1 MDLTPYLKLVCQ
13 KQASDLFVVSNA
25 PIKIKIDGVLR
36 SVGRTI
42 VTSQM
47 CKDAAYTLMD
57 EHTTKFF
64 EENKECDFAM
74 GLAGGDG
81 SRFRV
86 NVYNQRGDVSMVLRR
101 IPPEVPLLADLNL
114 PGVLG
119 DLAMH
124 KNGMVLMVGATGS
137 GKSTTLAAML
147 RHRNQNS
154 KGHILTI
161 EDPIEFSHQN
171 DKSIISQ
178 REVGVDTISYAK
190 AFKSCM
196 REAPDVILIG
206 EIRDRESMEAVM
218 EFSNT
223 GHLVFSTLHANNAN
237 QTMDRI
243 MNMFPQ
249 SMHKQLYMDLSL
261 NIHAIISQRLIW
273 RVDGSRCVAIEVM
286 INTPHI
292 ADLILNGRI
301 SDLKEAMQES
311 GQHGMQTFD
320 QSLYNLYKD
329 GVVDMETALSNADSR
344 TNLESL
350 IHFG

>member
-13 KQASDLFVVSNA
+13 KGASDLFVVSNA
-25 PIKIKIDGVLR
+25 PIKIKLDGILR
-36 SVGRTI
+36 SVGKTVLTRE
-42 VTSQM
+42 M
-47 CKDAAYTLMD
+47 CKDAAYGLMN
-57 EHTTKFF
+57 EQAEKIF
-64 EENKECDFAM
+64 EENMECDFAM
-74 GLAGGDG
+74 SLPDGDG

-101 IPPEVPLLADLNL
+101 IPASVPHLDELNL

-154 KGHILTI
+154 RGHILTV
-161 EDPIEFSHQN
+161 EDPIEYSHQN
-171 DKSIISQ
+171 EKSIVSQ
-178 REVGVDTISYAK
+178 REVGVDTQSYAK

-206 EIRDRESMEAVM
+206 EIRDRETMEAVM

-249 SMHKQLYMDLSL
+249 DMHRQLYMDLSL
-261 NIHAIISQRLIW
+261 NIRAIISQRLI
-273 RVDGSRCVAIEVM
+273 RRMDGTLCAAAEIM

-292 ADLILNGRI
+292 ADLILNGKI
-301 SDLKEAMQES
+301 SELKEAMQES
-311 GQHGMQTFD
+311 GQRGMQTFD
-320 QSLYNLYKD
+320 QALHELYKD
-329 GVVDMETALSNADSR
+329 GVIDMETALSNADSR
-344 TNLESL
+344 ANLENL
-350 IHFG
+350 IHFS